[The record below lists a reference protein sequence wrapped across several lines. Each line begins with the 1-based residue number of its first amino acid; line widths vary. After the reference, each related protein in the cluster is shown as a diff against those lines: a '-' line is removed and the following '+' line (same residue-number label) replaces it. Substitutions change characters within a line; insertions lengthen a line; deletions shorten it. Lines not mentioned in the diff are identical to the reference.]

1 MVMDSEKQFT
11 PPNGF
16 VQLLGIGRTNGDG
29 LLGVG
34 LLGVGRTVLSS
45 FRQRGFGSMVSAKIT
60 GESDSGRFPP
70 AYPAPKSPWLL
81 AKTQPNSARSS
92 V

>member
-1 MVMDSEKQFT
+1 MDSEKQFT

>member
-1 MVMDSEKQFT
+1 MDSEKQFT

-16 VQLLGIGRTNGDG
+16 AQLLGIGRTNGDG

-34 LLGVGRTVLSS
+34 LLGVGRTVFSS
-45 FRQRGFGSMVSAKIT
+45 FRERGFGGMVPAKIN

-70 AYPAPKSPWLL
+70 TYPAPKSPWLL
-81 AKTQPNSARSS
+81 AKTQPNLARSS

>member
-1 MVMDSEKQFT
+1 MDSEKQFT

-16 VQLLGIGRTNGDG
+16 VQLLGIGRTNGD
-29 LLGVG
+29 G